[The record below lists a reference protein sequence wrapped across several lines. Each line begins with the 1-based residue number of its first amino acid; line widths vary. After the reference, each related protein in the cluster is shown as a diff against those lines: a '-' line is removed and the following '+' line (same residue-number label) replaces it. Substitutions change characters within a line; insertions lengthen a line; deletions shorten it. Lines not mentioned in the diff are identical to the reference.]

1 MSAEDLQVAAPLSD
15 TAQFVKDSEA
25 NPTVL
30 ALSKTRVGVGT
41 VTPVSVL
48 TVKGGGSAPL
58 VVQGDTNNY
67 AMLGLV
73 GDAAPQTWQIQATN
87 GADTFFNIAYPQTA
101 PKLTIR
107 QNGFV
112 GIGTS
117 TPAVNLD
124 VAGAVKAQSLSLS
137 GALSVGGAVSITGS
151 LTVAGTLTIS
161 GPLAIN
167 AAQTTISNITDVRA
181 APTTAVLQTLLVDK
195 ATGKLYAA

>member
-15 TAQFVKDSEA
+15 TAQFVKDSEG

-41 VTPVSVL
+41 VTPISVL

-73 GDAAPQTWQIQATN
+73 GDTAPQAWQIQATN
-87 GADTFFNIAYPQTA
+87 GAETFFNIAYPQAA

-112 GIGTS
+112 GIGTI
-117 TPAVNLD
+117 TPGATLD
-124 VAGAVKAQSLSLS
+124 VTGSIKGQTLALSGTLTVSGAV
-137 GALSVGGAVSITGS
+137 
-151 LTVAGTLTIS
+151 TIS

-167 AAQTTISNITDVRA
+167 ATQTTISNIVDVRL

-195 ATGKLYAA
+195 GTGKLYAA